1 MFAKVT
7 RHLVSETDPDGSLLA
22 VTRLTDSDKL
32 RPLGVVLKSPKK
44 WPWQRPK
51 YRPTDFT
58 LTQITQGRKTLR
70 PVLKKSDFL
79 EYESTRTGTM
89 GGSLS
94 AEVGGLRV
102 NAEGQGSSKLHSSL
116 GKLHKEVVNV
126 DKLMNDSKDR
136 LVDMQ
141 HPLVQQSVS
150 KGKVISVLKERI
162 FTSESCSVRYHGL
175 GAGSCGALLAIL
187 KTVPLKCG
195 GLKVSVNEDS
205 TMQMDSEISME
216 IPSRTVLA
224 YSVTELRIKRNG
236 QYELCLQADVKGGF
250 DGDVGKTEDGS
261 GLCEVDG
268 PLEEM
273 KEFLSLQDTFVELAN
288 LKEDLGILSDLD
300 AVTRSSLFS
309 LLGPS
314 ILDKDFLSVL
324 EDWLDARCSG
334 EVADIS
340 ECQDQRVQAIL
351 NLLWPAAGQDTAHH
365 HRVSSHNGKH
375 ATLPNQETGS
385 SSSLTNQSSTAAE
398 KQVDGPLV
406 GHALHLLVSA
416 LLELTIDCL
425 DLMKSCCSAGLLPSI
440 SQLMDALMKSHQSCP
455 LDAVPPLLQRDEA
468 LRRVEALFLSA
479 RLQLHRQ
486 ADELLVELKEAPG
499 FRPLTLCI
507 ALHGLASL
515 MSE

>member
-32 RPLGVVLKSPKK
+32 QPLGVVLKSQKK

-70 PVLKKSDFL
+70 PVLVKSDFL
-79 EYESTRTGTM
+79 DYESTYAGTM

-94 AEVGGLRV
+94 AEVGGVRV
-102 NAEGQGSSKLHSSL
+102 KAEGQGSSQLHSSL
-116 GKLHKEVVNV
+116 GKLHKEVVNIN
-126 DKLMNDSKDR
+126 KLMNDSKDR
-136 LVDMQ
+136 LVDLQ
-141 HPLVQQSVS
+141 HPLVQQSLC
-150 KGKVISVLKERI
+150 KRKVITVLKERI
-162 FTSESCSVRYHGL
+162 FTSNSCSVRYHGL

-205 TMQMDSEISME
+205 TLQMDSEVSME
-216 IPSRTVLA
+216 IPSHTVLA
-224 YSVTELRIKRNG
+224 YSVTELRIKRSG
-236 QYELCLQADVKGGF
+236 QYELCLQADVEGGF
-250 DGDVGKTEDGS
+250 DWNVGKTEDDS
-261 GLCEVDG
+261 SLCEVDG
-268 PLEEM
+268 PLEETE
-273 KEFLSLQDTFVELAN
+273 EFLSIQNTFAELAN
-288 LKEDLGILSDLD
+288 LKEDLGMLSDLD

-340 ECQDQRVQAIL
+340 ECQDQRVQAIFY
-351 NLLWPAAGQDTAHH
+351 LLWPIANQDTAHH
-365 HRVSSHNGKH
+365 GLLSSRNGKH
-375 ATLPNQETGS
+375 ATLPNEETGS
-385 SSSLTNQSSTAAE
+385 SSPSANQSSAATG
-398 KQVDGPLV
+398 KQVDGLLV

-425 DLMKSCCSAGLLPSI
+425 DLIKSCCSAGLLPSV
-440 SQLMDALMKSHQSCP
+440 SQLTEDLMKSQPFP
-455 LDAVPPLLQRDEA
+455 LDAVPPLLQCEEA
-468 LRRVEALFLSA
+468 FRRVESLFLSA
-479 RLQLHRQ
+479 HLQLVRQ
-486 ADELLVELKEAPG
+486 TDKLLVESKEATG
-499 FRPLTLCI
+499 FQPLTLCI
-507 ALHGLASL
+507 ALQGLASL